1 VQVTNPGG
9 HDGSHGQEG
18 ARGRAIVKDGQ
29 DGLPGL
35 VEILVE
41 GDDGKFV
48 GPYPSQYRLEVFD
61 FDIVDSNCDGIFE
74 FGEELTIRN
83 IQVRNTG
90 LQALIVIPDLG
101 GAPSPKK
108 AGVELYGE
116 STSWLKS
123 IIRSI
128 PAPSGL
134 MNNSTARVRESL
146 LFRIDRPTT
155 LTPGPSF
162 TVDETV
168 KLGGTFT
175 RLGRNIPNF
184 HEGRRI
190 KIQHPVRMTAPK
202 HLKTMAPG
210 QEAKFHWTVK
220 ATTFQG

>member
-1 VQVTNPGG
+1 MTNPGR
-9 HDGSHGQEG
+9 HDESHGQEG
-18 ARGRAIVKDGQ
+18 ARRRAIVKDGQ

-48 GPYPSQYRLEVFD
+48 GPYPSQYRFEVFD
-61 FDIVDSNCDGIFE
+61 FDIVDSNCDEIFE
-74 FGEELTIRN
+74 FGEELTIGN
-83 IQVRNTG
+83 IQVQNTG
-90 LQALIVIPDLG
+90 VQALIFIPDLG

-108 AGVELYGE
+108 AGVELYSK

-134 MNNSTARVRESL
+134 MNNSTARVQEFL
-146 LFRIDRPTT
+146 LFRIDRPTIM
-155 LTPGPSF
+155 TPGPSF

-168 KLGGTFT
+168 KLGETFT

-184 HEGRRI
+184 YKGCQI

-210 QEAKFHWTVK
+210 QEAKFHSTLK